1 MRQVTTSRSA
11 THLGIADAFINGM
24 LKTLCIAALVAGVGC
39 ATTDTTST
47 TYRAPQA
54 DYVRPGQVQSVREV
68 VRRVHGDPGA
78 GAVAGAVVGGLLTGR
93 LWGAAAGAGVGAAAS
108 SGSSESRS
116 YEVQVRFDDGQW
128 MTFVYDGY
136 APVVP
141 GERVVLDRGQL
152 EPDQG

>member
-1 MRQVTTSRSA
+1 
-11 THLGIADAFINGM
+11 M

-108 SGSSESRS
+108 SGSSESHS

-152 EPDQG
+152 EPDQS